1 MASAERSGGESLTS
15 SIDHEAL
22 AQLNF
27 FDLVE
32 TVRRLYPEATPVGST
47 RAPSQEA
54 VRFKAHATLGFPPSE
69 VASVAP
75 STELAD
81 GLDVCLNLIGLYGPA
96 SPLPTSLTERIIY
109 AEGSNALG
117 DFLDLFN
124 HRLAGL
130 LYLVW
135 RHYRHYLRYETS
147 ASDPISQA
155 AAALFGLLPGRDDD
169 VSAERRTTLLPYA
182 GLLSMYSRSAS
193 AIGRVLGDYFDIPCR
208 IEEFVPR
215 WISLPANARFELGC
229 DLQLGS
235 ETILGETM
243 QDVAGHFRVWCGP
256 VPFDRYVQF
265 LPNRPDH
272 AKLRGL
278 IELLVRDPLERDLGF
293 VIEAQTV
300 PDWKLGDGE
309 LGWTTFVDPPREGQP
324 IEVVI

>member
-1 MASAERSGGESLTS
+1 MDSPEPSGGEGLAS
-15 SIDHEAL
+15 SIDYEAL
-22 AQLNF
+22 ANLNF
-27 FDLVE
+27 FDLVQ
-32 TVRRLYPEATPVGST
+32 TLGRLYPDATPVGST

-54 VRFKAHATLGFPPSE
+54 VRFKAHATLGFPAAE

-75 STELAD
+75 SAELAD
-81 GLDVCLNLIGLYGPA
+81 GLDIRLNLIGLYGPS
-96 SPLPTSLTERIIY
+96 SPMPTSLTERIIY

-135 RHYRHYLRYETS
+135 RHYRHYLRYERS

-155 AAALFGLLPGRDDD
+155 AAALFGLLPGRDDP
-169 VSAERRTTLLPYA
+169 VAAERRTTLLPYA

-193 AIGRVLGDYFDIPCR
+193 AIGGVLTHYFGIPYQ

-215 WISLPANARFELGC
+215 WIVLPENARFVLGC

-235 ETILGETM
+235 ETLLGETM
-243 QDVAGHFRVWCGP
+243 QDVTGHFRVWCGP
-256 VPFDRYVQF
+256 VPFDRYVQY

-278 IELLVRDPLERDLGF
+278 IDLLVRDPLERDLGF
-293 VIEAQTV
+293 RIEAQTV
-300 PDWKLGDGE
+300 PDWKLGEGE
-309 LGWTTFVDPPREGQP
+309 LGWTTFADPRSEGEP